1 VVCIHKREIEKKAEM
16 VSATVVGATGY
27 MGSELLRILVNHP
40 KVDRIVATS
49 RTHAGKPVSS
59 FHRNLLNVFDDPF
72 MDTQLEDIDTDVAL
86 ITAPPGDWFS
96 DVPALLHR
104 G

>member
-1 VVCIHKREIEKKAEM
+1 M